1 MQIVAAPARL
11 GRLRKSRTGAVQDAL
26 VAWYRANARDLPW
39 RRTRDPYAIV
49 VSELMLQ
56 QQTVRHVT
64 PVCCCSISSE
74 TTIAYGARVRR
85 QGRSRAVARYQ
96 AT

>member
-1 MQIVAAPARL
+1 VQIVPAPARP
-11 GRLRKSRTGAVQDAL
+11 GRLSKSRTGAVQEAL

-56 QQTVRHVT
+56 HY
-64 PVCCCSISSE
+64 P
-74 TTIAYGARVRR
+74 APGAVPFR
-85 QGRSRAVARYQ
+85 GA
-96 AT
+96 